1 MNLMCPVSFKQIN
14 EKAVRVNA
22 ALAFLSILLFLL
34 TPWKWIILIVGVD
47 FFIRGFLNPQ
57 YSLFANIS
65 KGILSILAIKPV
77 MVDACPKIFAAKIG
91 FLFCCLLTASWIFT
105 LERTALIAGAIFM
118 TCAALEALFRL
129 GAALLNQSYRL
140 EKVSILHFTLT
151 VICLNCSC

>member
-14 EKAVRVNA
+14 ENAVRINA

-34 TPWKWIILIVGVD
+34 TPWKWLILIVGAD

-65 KGILSILAIKPV
+65 KNILPLLKVKPV

-91 FLFCCLLTASWIFT
+91 FLFCCLLTVSWIFA

-118 TCAALEALFRL
+118 TCAALEAVFKFCVACQIYPLIYSL
-129 GAALLNQSYRL
+129 KEAKAKQ
-140 EKVSILHFTLT
+140 
-151 VICLNCSC
+151 

>member
-14 EKAVRVNA
+14 ENAVRINA
-22 ALAFLSILLFLL
+22 ALAFLFILLFLL
-34 TPWKWIILIVGVD
+34 TPWKWIILIVGAD

-65 KGILSILAIKPV
+65 RNILTVLKVKPV

-91 FLFCCLLTASWIFT
+91 FLFCCLLTVSWTFA

-118 TCAALEALFRL
+118 TCAALEALFRFCVACRIYPL
-129 GAALLNQSYRL
+129 IYRAKAMKA
-140 EKVSILHFTLT
+140 E
-151 VICLNCSC
+151 

>member
-14 EKAVRVNA
+14 ENAVRINA

-34 TPWKWIILIVGVD
+34 TPWKWIILIVGAD

-65 KGILSILAIKPV
+65 KNILTFFNAKPI
-77 MVDACPKIFAAKIG
+77 MVDAGPKIFAAKIG
-91 FLFCCLLTASWIFT
+91 FFFCCLLTASWIFS

-118 TCAALEALFRL
+118 TCAALEAVFRFCVACQIYPL
-129 GAALLNQSYRL
+129 VYSLKEAKNEQ
-140 EKVSILHFTLT
+140 
-151 VICLNCSC
+151 